1 MWAATA
7 NNRESDQ
14 KRSVATR
21 AVRRHRTGP
30 GSVGSMGSP
39 SGWWLSYKALPH
51 LRLPSALLKPEAR
64 RQGSPRRPSELVR
77 TEAKQVWN
85 STPEMHRTGSG
96 LDLQISE
103 YFNTIFRLG
112 IQEKEAHSAGDI
124 VQDGHLHG
132 AKFRQKWCK
141 RLSTQNNT
149 ADIADNDLSF

>member
-14 KRSVATR
+14 KRSVATPGCEETQDR
-21 AVRRHRTGP
+21 P

-39 SGWWLSYKALPH
+39 SGWWLSYKALPR

-64 RQGSPRRPSELVR
+64 RQGSPRRPSELVG

-85 STPEMHRTGSG
+85 STPEMYRTGSG

-103 YFNTIFRLG
+103 YFNTLFRLG
-112 IQEKEAHSAGDI
+112 IQEKEAHLAGDI

-132 AKFRQKWCK
+132 AKFRKKWCK

-149 ADIADNDLSF
+149 VDIADNDLSF